1 MNAFSTVEETRHG
14 GDWLTMVH
22 SQSGQRTQCAVKIN
36 VINFFF
42 KKKHANSIKK
52 KRILETARQ
61 RKMSRVI
68 ARDHCIKPHYFIRI
82 SEIKGNCTAFTFF
95 GMFQL
100 VLLSLECANFNK
112 KIWLTAM
119 HSMI

>member
-14 GDWLTMVH
+14 GDWLTMVY
-22 SQSGQRTQCAVKIN
+22 SQSGQRTQCAVKID
-36 VINFFF
+36 VINL
-42 KKKHANSIKK
+42 KKKHANCIK
-52 KRILETARQ
+52 KRILQTARQ

-100 VLLSLECANFNK
+100 YRAKSAVKFRVNK
-112 KIWLTAM
+112 EIWLTAM